1 MGVRLKIKEGSYGVS
16 LCVGWSGE
24 DGKGEEMGGRGGE
37 QKEADMPEKE
47 RKKRGERSR
56 GARAM
61 SWIEYHLTGPAG
73 SLPTPQHRKT
83 PQYGGQLLLPA

>member
-1 MGVRLKIKEGSYGVS
+1 MQV
-16 LCVGWSGE
+16 CVWDAAETVKMSKRAE
-24 DGKGEEMGGRGGE
+24 RGGE
-37 QKEADMPEKE
+37 QKETNMPEKE
-47 RKKRGERSR
+47 RRQRKRQERGERSR
-56 GARAM
+56 EARAM

>member
-1 MGVRLKIKEGSYGVS
+1 MEG
-16 LCVGWSGE
+16 
-24 DGKGEEMGGRGGE
+24 KRGG
-37 QKEADMPEKE
+37 
-47 RKKRGERSR
+47 RSR

-73 SLPTPQHRKT
+73 SLPAPQHRKT

>member
-1 MGVRLKIKEGSYGVS
+1 MEVCAYWIAEMVKMGKRGGGRIKKSKHASE
-16 LCVGWSGE
+16 
-24 DGKGEEMGGRGGE
+24 GEETEGM
-37 QKEADMPEKE
+37 
-47 RKKRGERSR
+47 RGERSR

>member
-1 MGVRLKIKEGSYGVS
+1 M
-16 LCVGWSGE
+16 
-24 DGKGEEMGGRGGE
+24 GKGAGRGGGTKRGKHARVGE
-37 QKEADMPEKE
+37 ETEG
-47 RKKRGERSR
+47 KRGERSR

-83 PQYGGQLLLPA
+83 PQYGGQLLQPA